1 MSPLTTWILGIFLF
15 VLIIL
20 MISISANKFQEMINF
35 PHDQNTK
42 GPGSIHP
49 NHMKPHHHNNNIG
62 GDPRTWT
69 PKEQPHL
76 IGGDPR
82 TWSPMK

>member
-1 MSPLTTWILGIFLF
+1 MSPLTMWILGIFLF

-20 MISISANKFQEMINF
+20 MISIGANKIQERIQF
-35 PHDQNTK
+35 PNDRNTK

-49 NHMKPHHHNNNIG
+49 HHMHKQHNIG
-62 GDPRTWT
+62 GDPATWSPT
-69 PKEQPHL
+69 HN
-76 IGGDPR
+76 IGGDPN

>member
-1 MSPLTTWILGIFLF
+1 MSPLTMWILGIFLF

-20 MISISANKFQEMINF
+20 MISIGANHVQEMIKF
-35 PHDQNTK
+35 PNNRNTK

-49 NHMKPHHHNNNIG
+49 HHRHQKHNIG
-62 GDPRTWT
+62 GDPATWSPT
-69 PKEQPHL
+69 HN
-76 IGGDPR
+76 IGGDPA